1 MAINRFFSVSVL
13 SFVFIAALFWLSGC
27 NSSDVDTDSKQ
38 HPSDDVVHLVT
49 LDTLGGEEWPPVQV
63 LEGETLEGRLQV
75 PEKEGFDFLGWS
87 TSGTEYLPYDFALP
101 VESDFTL
108 YALWTGGGSVN
119 ADLRHL
125 TVHLNGGYILNVP
138 LQRLDINFKAG
149 KELRQIPRMNTPP
162 QNVNEEVRFVAWNT
176 QIDGRGEYVWPES
189 ELYEDMEL
197 YAIYGT
203 VVTIGNNATVPDAAA
218 KIACGNPNQI
228 YYINKIA
235 GNVTGWI
242 PLCDDPDAPFR
253 GIAYF
258 SNPTSVTVTGISPA
272 RERQGFF
279 GYAEDAVFIG
289 EVISSVVS
297 GMFGMNMTATDAA
310 GGLAAVMKDSRVEH
324 INLASSQ
331 GTSFTAPYAGGI
343 TGRGDNITIRNV
355 FAGSNS
361 TGRYAGGFAGHLK
374 NSVIERVYVNNTVTA
389 SSGGSYVGNLVGY
402 MEGGRISR
410 VSHGAQNI
418 SGAAGS
424 EGSYTGLIA
433 GFLENADVD
442 TVRVDG
448 TYSVPLNDYSVGLIA
463 GGMKGGVIKGA
474 SLNGTIWSPIA
485 VSGAVIGGAV
495 GRATD
500 GAVIREVISSGN
512 MSAHGPSSTV
522 GGIVGSVDAA
532 STVTANLVLA
542 LEING
547 TTAKAVA
554 GTGPESGNKFRADI
568 SVNGRAQ
575 SGGVPLSQVRFLKSA
590 FTEMGWNFEESAW
603 IMSDYYDFP
612 ELKGIVY
619 NSQNYTLTFRDRPPR
634 VFIEVRTAE
643 ELAAIG
649 DSADNLT
656 KSYVLMNDIDAT
668 DREWTP
674 ISFLHTDSDY
684 FSGVFMDNGHTISIK
699 RTGSGSAGLFNH
711 LRGKVTDLKLNV
723 NFVCTGNCNTG
734 AGGYG
739 GGVTAR
745 NGGTVERVH
754 VTGNIEGY
762 SYLSGIG
769 ASSASECSFTGN
781 LKGIQLLGG
790 IAVEASGI
798 YQCFSDGVIEVNST
812 TLVYAGGLARQADR
826 VSNSY
831 SSMSILALSN
841 TTAGP
846 SDVGG
851 IIAAAGVTGYRDL
864 YLNRNYASG
873 NITVNRDSG
882 SSTLNAM
889 ALVGGIGGTLTA
901 GSINSIPA
909 QPYSGAFGNVVMME
923 SINVVNSA
931 GNTYAGKVVGGKT
944 PPSGINPGFITA
956 DNYVNPSM
964 SFNVSGTLAPADTL
978 FGIKD
983 DGMNY
988 TVLDEAFFADTLGWD
1003 MVNVW
1008 KWDSGKNRP
1017 IFLWQ

>member
-1 MAINRFFSVSVL
+1 MAGKRFFISVL
-13 SFVFIAALFWLSGC
+13 AVIFMGALFWLPGC
-27 NSSDVDTDSKQ
+27 SSNDPDTGSKQ
-38 HPSDDVVHLVT
+38 HPNNDLVHLVT
-49 LDTLGGEEWPPVQV
+49 LNTLGGEEWPPVQV

-87 TSGTEYLPYDFALP
+87 TSSTEYLQYDFALP

-119 ADLRHL
+119 ADMRHL
-125 TVHLNGGYILNVP
+125 TVHLNGGYIQNVP

-149 KELRQIPRMNTPP
+149 KELRQIPRMNIPP
-162 QNVNEEVRFVAWNT
+162 QNTNEEVRFLAWNT
-176 QIDGRGEYVWPES
+176 QINGRGEYVWPES
-189 ELYEDMEL
+189 ELYEDTEV

-203 VVTIGNNATVPDAAA
+203 LVTIGLNATVPDAVA
-218 KIACGNPNQI
+218 KIACDDPNQI
-228 YYINKIA
+228 YNINKIA

-253 GIAYF
+253 GVAYIGG
-258 SNPTSVTVTGISPA
+258 SANITGITPA

-279 GYAEDAVFIG
+279 GYAEGAIFIG
-289 EVISSVVS
+289 
-297 GMFGMNMTATDAA
+297 GHAYMNVTATDAA
-310 GGLAAVMKDSRVEH
+310 GGLAAVMKDTRVEH
-324 INLASSQ
+324 ISLSSPY
-331 GTSFTAPYAGGI
+331 GSFFTAPYAGGI
-343 TGRGDNITIRNV
+343 TGRGDNVTIRNV
-355 FAGSNS
+355 FAGSNA

-374 NSVIERVYVNNTVTA
+374 NSVIEQVYVNNTVTA
-389 SSGGSYVGNLVGY
+389 SSGGSYIGNLVGY

-410 VSHGAQNI
+410 VSQRLPRLEAL
-418 SGAAGS
+418 AGS
-424 EGSYTGLIA
+424 EGSYAGFIA
-433 GFLENADVD
+433 GFLENAEVD
-442 TVRVDG
+442 TVQVSG
-448 TYSVPLNDYSVGLIA
+448 TYSVPLNNYSVGQIA

-474 SLNGTIWSPIA
+474 SLSGTIWSPIA

-522 GGIVGSVDAA
+522 GGIVGLVDAA

-575 SGGVPLSQVRFLKSA
+575 SGGIPLFQVRFLKSA
-590 FTEMGWNFEESAW
+590 FIGMGWNFEDSAW

-612 ELKGIVY
+612 EFRLVY
-619 NSQNYTLTFRDRPPR
+619 NYATGDNAFRDRSPR
-634 VFIEVRTAE
+634 VFTEVRTAD

-674 ISFLHTDSDY
+674 IAWHYYDSDY
-684 FSGVFMDNGHTISIK
+684 FSGVFVGNGHTVSIR
-699 RTGSGSAGLFNH
+699 RTGSGNAALFNR
-711 LRGKVTDLKLNV
+711 LSGGGKVTDLNLNV
-723 NFVCTGNCNTG
+723 NFVCSGSCS
-734 AGGYG
+734 YG
-739 GGVTAR
+739 GGVTAYG
-745 NGGTVERVH
+745 GGTVERVH

-762 SYLSGIG
+762 YYLGGLVGGSV
-769 ASSASECSFTGN
+769 SSASECSFTGT
-781 LKGIQLLGG
+781 LKGRAFVGG
-790 IAVEASGI
+790 IATEASDI
-798 YQCFSDGVIEVNST
+798 YQCFSDGAIEVNST
-812 TLVYAGGLARQADR
+812 TIVYTGGLAYQAAR

-841 TTAGP
+841 TTEGP

-851 IIAAAGVTGYRDL
+851 IIASAAATDYRDL
-864 YLNRNYASG
+864 YINRNYALG

-882 SSTLNAM
+882 SSTLNAY
-889 ALVGGIGGTLTA
+889 AFAGGIGAYLLSTGA
-901 GSINSIPA
+901 A
-909 QPYSGAFGNVVMME
+909 WQPYSGAFGNVAMME
-923 SINVVNSA
+923 SINVVNTA
-931 GNTYAGKVVGGKT
+931 GNTYVGKINGRKTSIFGGGT
-944 PPSGINPGFITA
+944 EFITA

-964 SFNVSGTLAPADTL
+964 AFSVSGTLGGDNDN
-978 FGIKD
+978 GI
-983 DGMNY
+983 NY

-1008 KWDSGKNRP
+1008 KWDADRNRP